1 MDSFFTMR
9 RLLVCGSVIALI
21 FSGCTRIT
29 TTDVGSGLIPPID
42 GITTLD
48 TTYSV
53 ITDSYDDLD
62 TIRVYKSDTHVLGA
76 ITNDPLFGKSTGAIY
91 FEVAANG
98 YPYFMTG
105 TKDSIKVD
113 SAVLVLSY
121 RGAYGDSTQPVK
133 LNVYE
138 INSLMEQFRDYPV
151 NYPSL
156 FPISYN
162 PSALAPTQTI
172 DIRRLGDSVINRFEA
187 SKNQIRIKLNNSFAK
202 RMILDYDST
211 NAYKSDSILRT
222 YFNGFAVIPDPS
234 SPSNALLNINLAD
247 TNTKLALY
255 YTTATSASTVRDT
268 VVSYLR
274 FNAQTSGHANYI
286 SRNRTG
292 SEVVGHLSPTP
303 KIDSLLYV
311 QSMPGTGVRIRVP
324 GLQNLSNRIIHRAE
338 LITEQVPDD
347 AHPGVD
353 NQMLP
358 PRYLMLSIYDSVYQ
372 HKRNIPND
380 FVVTSLA
387 GPNISEMGGYI
398 TYKSTQG
405 YDQVAAYNFNIS
417 RYVQGIASRSDTA
430 FNLILTAPSND
441 SLYYSAAYPNQSTR
455 NIWMMTPTYG
465 NIVSN
470 GRVRLGGGNNTR
482 FRMRLRIVYS
492 KLK

>member
-9 RLLVCGSVIALI
+9 KLLVCCFVTAIV

-29 TTDVGSGLIPPID
+29 TTDVGSGLIPPVD

-48 TTYSV
+48 TTFSV

-76 ITNDPLFGKSTGAIY
+76 ITNDPLFGKSTGSIF
-91 FEVAANG
+91 FEVASNS
-98 YPYFMTG
+98 YPYYLTG

-121 RGAYGDSTQPVK
+121 RSAYGDSTKPLK
-133 LNVYE
+133 FNVYE
-138 INSLMEQFRDYPV
+138 INSLMDQFRDYPA
-151 NYPSL
+151 NYPNA

-162 PSALAPTQTI
+162 STALAPTQTI
-172 DIRRLGDSVINRFEA
+172 DIRRIGDSVINKFEVTN
-187 SKNQIRIKLNNSFAK
+187 NQIRIKLNSSFAK

-211 NAYKSDSILRT
+211 NAYKSDSIFRT
-222 YFNGFAVIPDPS
+222 YFNGFAIIPDPS
-234 SPSNALLNINLAD
+234 SSSNAFVNINLAD

-268 VVSYLR
+268 TVSYLR
-274 FNAQTSGHANYI
+274 FNAQTSGHANFI
-286 SRNRTG
+286 TRNRTG
-292 SEVVGHLSPTP
+292 SEVVGHLSTTP
-303 KIDSLLYV
+303 KADSLVYV

-324 GLQNLSNRIIHRAE
+324 GLQSLSNRIIHRAE
-338 LITEQVPDD
+338 FIAEQVPDD

-358 PRYLMLSIYDSVYQ
+358 PRYLMLSIYDSVYM

-380 FVVTSLA
+380 FVVTTLS
-387 GPNISEMGGYI
+387 GPNISQMGGYI

-417 RYVQGIASRSDTA
+417 RYVQGIATRSDTA

-441 SLYYSAAYPNQSTR
+441 SLYYSDAYPNTATKYT
-455 NIWMMTPTYG
+455 WMMNPNYG

-492 KLK
+492 KII

>member
-9 RLLVCGSVIALI
+9 KLLVWAFVMLLI

-48 TTYSV
+48 TTFSV

-62 TIRVYKSDTHVLGA
+62 TIRVYKSDTHAVGV
-76 ITNDPLFGKSTGAIY
+76 INNDPIFGKSNASLF
-91 FEVAANG
+91 FEVGANG

-121 RGAYGDSTQPVK
+121 RSAYGDSMQPVK

-138 INSLMEQFRDYPV
+138 INTLMDQFRDYPT
-151 NYPSL
+151 NYPNVS
-156 FPISYN
+156 PITYN
-162 PSALAPTQTI
+162 STPLAPTKTV
-172 DIRRLGDSVINRFEA
+172 DIRRLGDSVINRFELA
-187 SKNQIRIKLNNSFAK
+187 TNQIRIKLNSDFAK

-211 NAYKSDSILRT
+211 NAYKSDSIFRT
-222 YFNGFAVIPDPS
+222 YFNGFAVVPDPS
-234 SPSNALLNINLAD
+234 TPANAFLHINLAD

-274 FNAQTSGHANYI
+274 FNAQTSGHANFI
-286 SRNRTG
+286 TRNRTG
-292 SEVVGHLSPTP
+292 AEVASHLSATP
-303 KIDSLLYV
+303 KSDSIVYV
-311 QSMPGTGVRIRVP
+311 QTMPGTGARIRVP
-324 GLQNLSNRIIHRAE
+324 GLQSLSNRIIHRAE
-338 LITEQVPDD
+338 LTMEQVPDV

-353 NQMLP
+353 NQMTP
-358 PRYLMLSIYDSVYQ
+358 PRYLMLSIYDSLYQ

-380 FVVTSLA
+380 FVVSSLS
-387 GPNISEMGGYI
+387 GPNISDMGGYI

-405 YDQVAAYNFNIS
+405 FDQVAAYTFNIS
-417 RYVQGIASRSDTA
+417 RYVQGIATRSDTA

-441 SLYYSAAYPNQSTR
+441 SLYYSAAYPNTATKQ
-455 NIWMMTPTYG
+455 NFFMTPNYA
-465 NIVSN
+465 NNVAN
-470 GRVRLGGGNNTR
+470 GRVRLGGGTNVR

-492 KLK
+492 KI

>member
-9 RLLVCGSVIALI
+9 KLLVCCFVMAIV
-21 FSGCTRIT
+21 FTGCTRIT
-29 TTDVGSGLIPPID
+29 TTDVGSGLIPPVD

-48 TTYSV
+48 TTFSV

-76 ITNDPLFGKSTGAIY
+76 ITNDPLFGKSTGSIY
-91 FEVAANG
+91 FEVASNS
-98 YPYFMTG
+98 YPYYLTG

-121 RGAYGDSTQPVK
+121 RSAFGDSTIPLK
-133 LNVYE
+133 FNVYE
-138 INSLMEQFRDYPV
+138 INSLMDQFKDYPA
-151 NYPSL
+151 NYPNA

-162 PSALAPTQTI
+162 STALAPTQTI
-172 DIRRLGDSVINRFEA
+172 DIRRLGDSVINKFEA
-187 SKNQIRIKLNNSFAK
+187 SKNQIRIKLSSSFAK

-211 NAYKSDSILRT
+211 NAYKSDSIFRT
-222 YFNGFAVIPDPS
+222 YFNGFAIIPDPS
-234 SPSNALLNINLAD
+234 SPSNAFLNINLAD

-268 VVSYLR
+268 TVSYLR
-274 FNAQTSGHANYI
+274 FHAQTSGHANFI
-286 SRNRTG
+286 TRNRTG
-292 SEVVGHLSPTP
+292 SEIAGHLSPTP
-303 KIDSLLYV
+303 KADSLVYV

-324 GLQNLSNRIIHRAE
+324 GLQSLSNRIIHRAE
-338 LITEQVPDD
+338 FIAEQVPDD

-358 PRYLMLSIYDSVYQ
+358 PRYLMLSIYDSVYK

-380 FVVTSLA
+380 FVITTLS
-387 GPNISEMGGYI
+387 GPNISQMGGYI

-405 YDQVAAYNFNIS
+405 YNQVAAYNFIIS

-441 SLYYSAAYPNQSTR
+441 SLYYSNAFPNNTSRYT
-455 NIWMMTPTYG
+455 WLMTPNYG

-470 GRVRLGGGNNTR
+470 GRVRLGGGSNTR

-492 KLK
+492 KI

>member
-1 MDSFFTMR
+1 MAI
-9 RLLVCGSVIALI
+9 V

-29 TTDVGSGLIPPID
+29 TTDVGSGLIPPVD

-48 TTYSV
+48 TTFSV
-53 ITDSYDDLD
+53 ITDSYEDLD

-76 ITNDPLFGKSTGAIY
+76 ITNDPLFGTSTGSIF
-91 FEVAANG
+91 FEVASNS
-98 YPYFMTG
+98 YPYYFTG

-121 RGAYGDSTQPVK
+121 RSAYGDSTKPLK
-133 LNVYE
+133 FNVYE
-138 INSLMEQFRDYPV
+138 INSLMDQFRDYPA
-151 NYPSL
+151 NYPNA

-162 PSALAPTQTI
+162 SSALAPTQTI
-172 DIRRLGDSVINRFEA
+172 DIRRIGDSVINKFEA
-187 SKNQIRIKLNNSFAK
+187 TKNQIRIKLNSSFAK

-211 NAYKSDSILRT
+211 NAYKSDSIFRT
-222 YFNGFAVIPDPS
+222 YFNGFAIIPDPS
-234 SPSNALLNINLAD
+234 STSNAFVNINLAD

-255 YTTATSASTVRDT
+255 YTTSTSTSTVRDT
-268 VVSYLR
+268 TVSYLR
-274 FNAQTSGHANYI
+274 FNAQTSGHANFI
-286 SRNRTG
+286 ARNRTG

-303 KIDSLLYV
+303 KTDSIVYV

-324 GLQNLSNRIIHRAE
+324 GLQSLSNRIIHRAE
-338 LITEQVPDD
+338 FIAEQVPDD

-353 NQMLP
+353 NQLLP
-358 PRYLMLSIYDSVYQ
+358 PRYLMLSIYDSVYM

-380 FVVTSLA
+380 FVVTSLS
-387 GPNISEMGGYI
+387 GPNISQMGGYI

-417 RYVQGIASRSDTA
+417 RYVQGIATRSDTA

-441 SLYYSAAYPNQSTR
+441 SLYYSDAYPNTATKYT
-455 NIWMMTPTYG
+455 WMMNPNYG

-482 FRMRLRIVYS
+482 FRMRLRIIYS
-492 KLK
+492 KIK

>member
-9 RLLVCGSVIALI
+9 KLLVWAFVMLLI

-29 TTDVGSGLIPPID
+29 TTDVGAGLIPPID

-48 TTYSV
+48 TTFSV
-53 ITDSYDDLD
+53 ITDTYDDQD
-62 TIRVYKSDTHVLGA
+62 TIRVYKSDTHALGV
-76 ITNDPLFGKSTGAIY
+76 INNDPIFGKSYASLF
-91 FEVAANG
+91 FEVGANG

-113 SAVLVLSY
+113 SAVLILSY
-121 RGAYGDSTQPVK
+121 RSAYGDSMQPLK

-138 INSLMEQFRDYPV
+138 INTLMGQFRDYPS
-151 NYPSL
+151 NYPNVS
-156 FPISYN
+156 PITYN
-162 PSALAPTQTI
+162 STPLAPTQTV
-172 DIRRLGDSVINRFEA
+172 DIRRLGDSVINRFEL
-187 SKNQIRIKLNNSFAK
+187 SKNQIRIKLNSNFAK

-211 NAYKSDSILRT
+211 NAYKSDSIFRT

-234 SPSNALLNINLAD
+234 TPANAFLHINLAD

-274 FNAQTSGHANYI
+274 FNAQTSGHANFI
-286 SRNRTG
+286 TRNRTG
-292 SEVVGHLSPTP
+292 SEIANHISTTP
-303 KIDSLLYV
+303 KSDSLVYV
-311 QSMPGTGVRIRVP
+311 QTMPGTGARIRVP
-324 GLQNLSNRIIHRAE
+324 GLQSLSNRIIHRAE
-338 LITEQVPDD
+338 MIIEQVPDL

-353 NQMLP
+353 NQMTP
-358 PRYLMLSIYDSVYQ
+358 PRYLMLSIYDSLYQ

-380 FVVTSLA
+380 FVVSSLS
-387 GPNISEMGGYI
+387 GPNISEMGGYT

-405 YDQVAAYNFNIS
+405 FDQVAAYNFNIS
-417 RYVQGIASRSDTA
+417 RYVQGIATRADTS

-441 SLYYSAAYPNQSTR
+441 SLYYSAAYPNTSTKQ
-455 NIWMMTPTYG
+455 NYFMTPNYANNAG
-465 NIVSN
+465 N
-470 GRVRLGGGNNTR
+470 GRVRLGGGTNVR

-492 KLK
+492 KI

>member
-9 RLLVCGSVIALI
+9 KLLVCSFAIALI

-29 TTDVGSGLIPPID
+29 TTDVGSGLIPPVD

-48 TTYSV
+48 TTFSV

-62 TIRVYKSDTHVLGA
+62 TIRVYKSDTHVMGA
-76 ITNDPLFGKSTGAIY
+76 ITNDPLFGKSTGSIF

-98 YPYFMTG
+98 YPFFMTG

-121 RGAYGDSTQPVK
+121 KSAYGDSLQPLK
-133 LNVYE
+133 FNVYE
-138 INSLMEQFRDYPV
+138 INSLMDQFRDYPA
-151 NYPSL
+151 NYPNA

-162 PSALAPTQTI
+162 STPLVPTQTI

-187 SKNQIRIKLNNSFAK
+187 SKNQIRIKLSNSFAK

-211 NAYKSDSILRT
+211 NAYKSDSIFRT
-222 YFNGFAVIPDPS
+222 YFNGFAIIPDPS
-234 SPSNALLNINLAD
+234 SPSNAFLNINLGD

-268 VVSYLR
+268 TVSYLR
-274 FNAQTSGHANYI
+274 FNTQTSGHANFI
-286 SRNRTG
+286 TRNRTG
-292 SEVVGHLSPTP
+292 AEVAGHLSATP
-303 KIDSLLYV
+303 KTDSMVYV

-324 GLQNLSNRIIHRAE
+324 GLQSLSNRIIHRAE
-338 LITEQVPDD
+338 LITEQIPDV

-380 FVVTSLA
+380 FVVSTLS
-387 GPNISEMGGYI
+387 GPNITTMGGYI

-417 RYVQGIASRSDTA
+417 RYVQGIATRSDTA

-441 SLYYSAAYPNQSTR
+441 SLYYSDAYPNTASRYT
-455 NIWMMTPTYG
+455 WMMNQNYG

-470 GRVRLGGGNNTR
+470 GRVRLGGGNHTR

-492 KLK
+492 KIK